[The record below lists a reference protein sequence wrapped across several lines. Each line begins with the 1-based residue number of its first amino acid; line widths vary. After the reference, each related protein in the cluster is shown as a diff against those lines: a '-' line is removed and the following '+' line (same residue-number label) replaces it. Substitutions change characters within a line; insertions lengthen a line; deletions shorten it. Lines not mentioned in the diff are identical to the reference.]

1 MVERAIENML
11 TVLVSEQTIQNIILA
26 LLTAGGATFIW
37 TVVKSIIAFK
47 NSAEG
52 REDKAVGRLE
62 KFEEDCRTQLAFE
75 RKWGSY
81 WSRRA
86 AVLERLLII
95 HVGQEAV
102 PPPEPEPTK
111 EGL

>member
-1 MVERAIENML
+1 M
-11 TVLVSEQTIQNIILA
+11 SEQTVQNIILA

-37 TVVKSIIAFK
+37 TVVKSVIAFK

-62 KFEEDCRTQLAFE
+62 QFE
-75 RKWGSY
+75 RNCREELAYERRWGAY

-86 AVLERLLII
+86 ATLEHRLIKA
-95 HVGQEAV
+95 GEM
-102 PPPEPEPTK
+102 PPEPEP
-111 EGL
+111 EPIREPPR